1 MSDAESFKVG
11 EAPWEKQNT
20 TEKMEAPKSFKVGEA
35 PWETQSKEQEPERPW
50 YSIDPKNLGPGF
62 LKGLEN
68 IDKYTGAP
76 IRKFVTEA
84 ATGKDFEKAP
94 TGAEQAKMM
103 GASDTTY
110 KQSWGV
116 PSYLGGDVSPADIY
130 GVALETVQD
139 PFLIGSGLKKIATKA
154 APYLMRESAPK
165 VIANVS
171 DRQAAKSAA
180 NSTSKVSATV
190 SGGDLAIE
198 QSGDLFKYKAPE
210 SLDELR
216 QWNPPKQ
223 TGQMPGKERLAE
235 IVQVV
240 PDLETKPLKYHY
252 SMMENPKSMKE
263 LKLQFENLPTEDA
276 KKIAAYNQE
285 IIDESVRKINQTAY
299 DMAGMDPKSLS
310 DSGHDFISTV
320 KEKYKTEKS
329 VLGPLFNEVQ
339 KKAPVLN
346 PRDSQDLIISLG
358 ENSKIGKV
366 LEQSKETGRF
376 SLAPNS
382 PRTGLSD
389 NEHGI
394 LKRVID
400 DLNDGMTFEEMQKT
414 RDFLRKSIDPTNPAA
429 SAEIGKVRSIMLGQM
444 ENMAENIDPQIGKT
458 FKSYAINERALENIE
473 KIIGGKI
480 ESLDSMYAANPD
492 KIVKKV
498 LSNPNYSKIVSEYIG
513 PEKMNQI
520 MSSFVQSGIN
530 KATDSAKGFAPH
542 AFKSWLKS
550 NLTILEANLPLESIE
565 RLNALAD
572 YGYYGKRFLDE
583 VNPSGTAASLKA
595 MLEPGSFVQ
604 KVKQKGITEAIVS
617 EVTSKATSMAK
628 QRSAI
633 NTVNEMMGKQPL
645 KVDKIFNKTNS
656 LVNGELLDQGAKL
669 QKGAAVGRLLVRE
682 KENKEKGEKKWASDG
697 YQKLNDFA
705 KSKNNQELTD
715 LLSAL
720 DRNDNKTKKLL
731 IEASDFKPGS
741 IGFQKIVD
749 ELSRMKKRGK

>member
-1 MSDAESFKVG
+1 MSDAETFKVG

-20 TEKMEAPKSFKVGEA
+20 SEKMESPKSFKVGEA

-50 YSIDPKNLGPGF
+50 YSVDPKNLGPGF

-76 IRKFVTEA
+76 IRKFATEVI
-84 ATGKDFEKAP
+84 TGNEMDHAP
-94 TGAEQAKMM
+94 SGSEQAKMM

-116 PSYLGGDVSPADIY
+116 PSYLGGDISPADIY

-139 PFLIGSGLKKIATKA
+139 PFVIGSSLKKIATKA
-154 APYLMRESAPK
+154 APYLIRESAPK
-165 VIANVS
+165 VITNTS
-171 DRQAAKSAA
+171 GRQAAKSAA
-180 NSTSKVSATV
+180 ETTSKVSSTV
-190 SGGDLAIE
+190 SGGDLAVE
-198 QSGDLFKYKAPE
+198 QSGELFKYKAPQ

-216 QWNPPKQ
+216 QWTPPKQ

-235 IVQVV
+235 IVKIV
-240 PDLETKPLKYHY
+240 PDIETKPLKYHY

-285 IIDESVRKINQTAY
+285 IIDESTRKINRTAY

-320 KEKYKTEKS
+320 KEKYKAEKS
-329 VLGPLFNEVQ
+329 TLGPIFNEVQ
-339 KKAPVLN
+339 KRAPVLN
-346 PRDSQDLIISLG
+346 PRDSRNLIISLG
-358 ENSKIGKV
+358 ENSKIGKI

-376 SLAPNS
+376 GLAPNT

-394 LKRVID
+394 LKRVVD
-400 DLNDGMTFEEMQKT
+400 DLNDGMTFEEIQKT
-414 RDFLRKSIDPTNPAA
+414 RDFLRKSIDPSNPAA
-429 SAEIGKVRSIMLGQM
+429 SAEIGKVRSIMLGQL

-458 FKSYAINERALENIE
+458 FKAYAINERNRESIE

-480 ESLDSMYAANPD
+480 ESLDAMYAANPD
-492 KIVKKV
+492 KVVKKI

-513 PEKMNQI
+513 PQKMNEI

-530 KATDSAKGFAPH
+530 KSTDSAKGFAPH
-542 AFKSWLKS
+542 SFKSWLKS
-550 NLTILEANLPLESIE
+550 NLNILEANMPLESIE

-604 KVKQKGITEAIVS
+604 KVRQKGITEALVS
-617 EVTSKATSMAK
+617 EVTSKATSIAK
-628 QRSAI
+628 QRNAV
-633 NTVNEMMGKQPL
+633 NTVNEMMGKQPI
-645 KVDKIFNKTNS
+645 KVDKIFAKTNA
-656 LVNGELLDQGAKL
+656 LVNGDLLDQGAKL
-669 QKGAAVGRLLVRE
+669 QKGAAVGRILARE
-682 KENKEKGEKKWASDG
+682 NENKEKGAVKWASSGFD
-697 YQKLNDFA
+697 KLNKFA
-705 KSKNNQELTD
+705 ESKQDKQLINV
-715 LLSAL
+715 LSSI
-720 DRNDNKTKKLL
+720 DRNDKKIQKLL

-741 IGFQKIVD
+741 IGFQKVID
-749 ELSRMKKRGK
+749 KLNQLKTRGK